1 MSDGLIEYRAMSI
14 PLKHTA
20 LHHQHLALGAAMMD
34 DSGWQRPER
43 YGPSEEELKAVREGV
58 GLCDIS
64 PVDKLDLKGK
74 QIAPVFEL
82 LFSLSALPQIGHVQ
96 RLALSNTN
104 SMSGIEGSCCR
115 LGSDHVLLLTET
127 GTLSTVEQAFTQQM
141 KATDECLHLTNLTS
155 VLAAVQL
162 VGPDSRELLRKLTA
176 LDLSPQ
182 RFVDLTCAQGSVAK
196 VHALVVRADLGPE
209 LAYEVYCGR
218 EFGEYLWDTLRDAGQ
233 EFGAVPFGVATQR
246 LLRAEK

>member
-1 MSDGLIEYRAMSI
+1 MV
-14 PLKHTA
+14 
-20 LHHQHLALGAAMMD
+20 D

-43 YGPSEEELKAVREGV
+43 YGPVEEELKAVREGV

-64 PVDKLDLKGK
+64 PVGKLDLKGK
-74 QIAPVFEL
+74 QFAPLFEFF
-82 LFSLSALPQIGHVQ
+82 FSPSTLPRIGHVQ
-96 RLALSNTN
+96 RMALSNPN
-104 SMSGIEGSCCR
+104 SASGIEVSCCR
-115 LGSDHVLLLTET
+115 LGNDHVLLLTKPD
-127 GTLSTVEQAFTQQM
+127 TLATVEQALTQQIQ
-141 KATDECLHLTNLTS
+141 ATDDCLHLTNLTS
-155 VLAAVQL
+155 ALAAVQL
-162 VGPDSRELLRKLTA
+162 VGPYSRELLRKLTA
-176 LDLSPQ
+176 LDLSSQ

-196 VHALVVRADLGPE
+196 VPALVVRADLGPE